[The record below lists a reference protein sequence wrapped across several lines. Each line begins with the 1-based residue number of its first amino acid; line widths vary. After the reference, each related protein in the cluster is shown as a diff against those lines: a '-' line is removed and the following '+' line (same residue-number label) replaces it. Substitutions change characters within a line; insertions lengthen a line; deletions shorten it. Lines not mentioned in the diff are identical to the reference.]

1 MRLPGGGFSF
11 RVERNAGWLLFLLQV
26 GWFFWRLPYCVNP
39 LTCMREEIGLM
50 WCWPFPAFMEEN
62 FEPKLSY
69 KRFRRFSPIFF
80 WNTKTLEEGF
90 VFEHLLNQLYIY
102 TVYTAFLSEDF
113 QNMFDFERK
122 ITTKVFYF
130 EASQIYRWLTVED
143 FFGAEFFS
151 SKNLLIWGPG
161 GGFCRFQLPKK
172 LGPSRHPGAWM
183 PSQWGFMQA
192 KQETRTIGFFHMLC
206 ICIYSL

>member
-1 MRLPGGGFSF
+1 MQMNSMQTIFLLCRAPLIHSAAKAFCTNIGMLHIHTCIDDIMYTYISDHIRIYVQFFNGSCFFSQTSFNGVVMRLPGGGFSF

-80 WNTKTLEEGF
+80 
-90 VFEHLLNQLYIY
+90 
-102 TVYTAFLSEDF
+102 
-113 QNMFDFERK
+113 
-122 ITTKVFYF
+122 
-130 EASQIYRWLTVED
+130 
-143 FFGAEFFS
+143 
-151 SKNLLIWGPG
+151 
-161 GGFCRFQLPKK
+161 
-172 LGPSRHPGAWM
+172 
-183 PSQWGFMQA
+183 
-192 KQETRTIGFFHMLC
+192 
-206 ICIYSL
+206 

>member
-1 MRLPGGGFSF
+1 MLAISCIYGGEFPTKIIIQTIQKIF
-11 RVERNAGWLLFLLQV
+11 AHFVLKYKNARG
-26 GWFFWRLPYCVNP
+26 GICVR
-39 LTCMREEIGLM
+39 TSSKSI
-50 WCWPFPAFMEEN
+50 
-62 FEPKLSY
+62 
-69 KRFRRFSPIFF
+69 I
-80 WNTKTLEEGF
+80 
-90 VFEHLLNQLYIY
+90 YIY